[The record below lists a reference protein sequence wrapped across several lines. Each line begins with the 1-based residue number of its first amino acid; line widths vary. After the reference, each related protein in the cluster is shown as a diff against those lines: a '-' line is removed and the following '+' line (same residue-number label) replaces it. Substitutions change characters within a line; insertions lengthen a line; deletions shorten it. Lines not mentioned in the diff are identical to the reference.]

1 MLLLPA
7 FAVLKSFLG
16 CKNDFSKKRHFKLS
30 IKLSDPSFDPFS
42 FWDGICRLASAG
54 LHTRRIDGKSIAM
67 LLVGS
72 IDPLEVNLINT
83 KIQEK

>member
-1 MLLLPA
+1 
-7 FAVLKSFLG
+7 
-16 CKNDFSKKRHFKLS
+16 
-30 IKLSDPSFDPFS
+30 SFDPFS
-42 FWDGICRLASAG
+42 FWDGICRLASAE
-54 LHTRRIDGKSIAM
+54 LYAHRIDGKSIEM